1 MNRIRKTSSE
11 ATGQKP
17 WQMVPYTNRTK
28 LGAYA
33 PLPKGLLHQGLSP
46 GAILVYC
53 LLLDRGNLSQRSG
66 WFDEDGWIF
75 VIYPISRLCLELGKG
90 TSTIKRWLRELEER
104 GFIERTLPTPGMA
117 SRIYLNVPE
126 YAAASDRWTKGAS
139 RATSYASS
147 GARNAWDTSLGGPT
161 PEEVER
167 CLTELE
173 RINAQYQ

>member
-1 MNRIRKTSSE
+1 MNRTRKTTAE
-11 ATGQKP
+11 IPGQKT

-90 TSTIKRWLRELEER
+90 ASTIKRWLRELEER
-104 GFIERTLPTPGMA
+104 EFVHRTLPTPGMA

-126 YAAASDRWTKGAS
+126 YTVKPEKRNNGRTLP
-139 RATSYASS
+139 TSYPGSRGQS
-147 GARNAWDTSLGGPT
+147 TWDASLGGPT